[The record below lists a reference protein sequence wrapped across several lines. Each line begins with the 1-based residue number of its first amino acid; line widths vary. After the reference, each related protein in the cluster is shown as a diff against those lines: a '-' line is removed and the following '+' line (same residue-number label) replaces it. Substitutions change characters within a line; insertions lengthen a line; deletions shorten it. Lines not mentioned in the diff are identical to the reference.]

1 MQVVEHRADVARLQ
15 IEMEIG
21 GIYLDTDTA
30 VLKNVDELRAHE
42 MVLAEEQKGA
52 LGKILLLFG
61 VRNGLRF
68 WEHYST
74 LFFWPVAIML

>member
-30 VLKNVDELRAHE
+30 VLKNIDELRTHE
-42 MVLAEEQKGA
+42 MVLAEEQEDA
-52 LGKILLLFG
+52 LGKILLLFD
-61 VRNGLRF
+61 VRSGLTRF
-68 WEHYST
+68 WEHYIG
-74 LFFWPVAIML
+74 FFSEEK

>member
-30 VLKNVDELRAHE
+30 VLKNIDELRTHE
-42 MVLAEEQKGA
+42 MVLAEEQEDA
-52 LGKILLLFG
+52 LGKILLLFD
-61 VRNGLRF
+61 VRSGLTRF
-68 WEHYST
+68 WERYIGAFSEEK
-74 LFFWPVAIML
+74 